1 MAEEN
6 GSKAVRTVNP
16 EQIGTAIR
24 WVAVTACGY
33 FAGRGAM
40 KADDAKALITQL
52 DVILPALVSLVALV
66 WGIFANKDTNLMVS
80 ASRVPAV
87 DAVVTTRKLAR
98 ETLKDEPK
106 VVDAASPMAPV
117 STTELDHPARAAL
130 KDGTL

>member
-1 MAEEN
+1 MADEN

-40 KADDAKALITQL
+40 KADDAKALVSQL
-52 DVILPALVSLVALV
+52 DVVIPAIVSMVALV

-106 VVDAASPMAPV
+106 VVEATGYGHCGDPYRV
-117 STTELDHPARAAL
+117 
-130 KDGTL
+130 G